1 MMKGAA
7 YPFWSDAFPQPLGRL
22 FPSHHKGVC
31 SKSLQG
37 LFLSMLMSK
46 FDHVQDMLRVQTEE
60 VWSFDRPMLQLTNS
74 SGQLEP
80 ARGLAKRTHGQ
91 APSNAGACMGRYRLL
106 SCCRSSWCKVAT
118 SQSEASTLAKLS
130 SNVEGGFVVA
140 GAAAQ
145 KKVAGIA
152 RSLVVVQPFCN
163 IFCKTFPGF
172 VLSISSHWGLGWLRF
187 CSS

>member
-46 FDHVQDMLRVQTEE
+46 FDHVQDVLRVQTEE

-106 SCCRSSWCKVAT
+106 SPVVL
-118 SQSEASTLAKLS
+118 LA
-130 SNVEGGFVVA
+130 V
-140 GAAAQ
+140 
-145 KKVAGIA
+145 I
-152 RSLVVVQPFCN
+152 VVQSRH
-163 IFCKTFPGF
+163 K
-172 VLSISSHWGLGWLRF
+172 SIRSQYSCEAVVKH
-187 CSS
+187 